1 MSLKRVK
8 CKHVSKSVWRDS
20 GLPGSS
26 IVLATRGLGIC
37 KQPLLLL
44 EMRSMRSVHSW
55 ILMICHR
62 CRIPGTWKYLPT
74 KLMLDTCMILL
85 NTCKISSCGLLTIK
99 ALSEKDEL
107 HDMMSNKTLVE
118 EHQISGASEL
128 LTLGF
133 LSPTSSEGKNCKKS
147 RSSFSTC
154 WMSLVRR
161 HHLRQLHCFQGLREK
176 LLPLQAPTNVYGRS
190 WRLSVVPKVESFS
203 SFPMS
208 LSSCSSAC
216 ILKKR
221 KKKHHKLNTKLKS
234 LRKHPLKTCKSVSK
248 ASWLLDQ
255 AAKQGTES
263 LEYR

>member
-44 EMRSMRSVHSW
+44 GMRSMRSVHSS
-55 ILMICHR
+55 ILMICRR

-74 KLMLDTCMILL
+74 KLMLDTCMILP

-107 HDMMSNKTLVE
+107 HDMTSNKTLVE

-133 LSPTSSEGKNCKKS
+133 LSPTSSEGKNCKN
-147 RSSFSTC
+147 
-154 WMSLVRR
+154 
-161 HHLRQLHCFQGLREK
+161 QE
-176 LLPLQAPTNVYGRS
+176 A
-190 WRLSVVPKVESFS
+190 LSVLAGWVWWEGIIWG
-203 SFPMS
+203 
-208 LSSCSSAC
+208 SCIAFRALERNFCHCKRTPTSMEGAEGSVWYQTLNHSHPSPCHFHPAALPAS
-216 ILKKR
+216 LKKKE
-221 KKKHHKLNTKLKS
+221 KKTSQIEHQIKILEETS
-234 LRKHPLKTCKSVSK
+234 SEDLRKCF
-248 ASWLLDQ
+248 
-255 AAKQGTES
+255 
-263 LEYR
+263 

>member
-26 IVLATRGLGIC
+26 IVLPTRGLGIC

-85 NTCKISSCGLLTIK
+85 NTCKISSWGLLTIK

-133 LSPTSSEGKNCKKS
+133 LSPTSSEGKSCKN
-147 RSSFSTC
+147 
-154 WMSLVRR
+154 
-161 HHLRQLHCFQGLREK
+161 QE
-176 LLPLQAPTNVYGRS
+176 A
-190 WRLSVVPKVESFS
+190 LSVLAGWVWWEGIIWG
-203 SFPMS
+203 
-208 LSSCSSAC
+208 SCIAFRALERNFCHCKRTPTSMEGAEGSVWYQKLNHSHPSPCHFHPAALPAS
-216 ILKKR
+216 LKKER
-221 KKKHHKLNTKLKS
+221 KNITNWTSNQNPWGNILWFRLAQ
-234 LRKHPLKTCKSVSK
+234 VF
-248 ASWLLDQ
+248 LDQ
-255 AAKQGTES
+255 AAQQGTES